1 MSTFT
6 TCITNFSR
14 LDRLKECVASLELDK
29 HPHPVA
35 IASFGASPY
44 HSKFLATLPECVTSF
59 TSRKDAGCN
68 QLWIKALELAKT
80 KWVSILHDDDRR
92 PANFAGTVETLIDKA
107 EALGCGFIAWNG
119 LQLDI
124 KTGKTSGAITVAAG
138 VDGAHDSA
146 TLLPMLRA
154 KDSLPNSPVSFLFD
168 RQTALDALYWA
179 EENLKDCTTRPTM
192 MIGNDVALVV
202 AHVQRYGKFLQSSK
216 QLSLYGHW
224 AGSETVAWT
233 QGQNDGLLPA
243 YNKARERLARSR
255 IPLRMVEV
263 FEPTRVAAP
272 KPELTKA
279 VTPEPAPVTPI
290 PDATVLVWSDTLG
303 EPLSADTQRRNAFA
317 RSTWEPLLQSRQGW
331 VGHHVTEVP
340 RTSRDFGDTRTLP
353 FIHDMVEQAV
363 AKTHKPTDVVIL
375 INADICLTPWG
386 ADAVER
392 AVEKYGAC
400 HCTRLN
406 FPRPMQIVKHRRQ
419 LTGGIWFAGT
429 DLVAFSVKWW
439 TEHKAEFPDMVLA
452 CECWDLVMRNLI
464 NITGGVDVPDA
475 IYHEVHD
482 NYWYD
487 GARSRPRE
495 FPGNAHNQRLSKAFF
510 EANKSRGAD
519 PDDWRKE
526 IRRREAV
533 AKQSVTFLPLH
544 LRIVRMPRAK

>member
-44 HSKFLATLPECVTSF
+44 HSKFLATLPECVISF

-92 PANFAGTVETLIDKA
+92 PANFAATVEALIDKA

-124 KTGKTSGAITVAAG
+124 KTGKTGGAITIAAG
-138 VDGAHDSA
+138 TDGVHDSA
-146 TLLPMLRA
+146 SLLPMLRA

-202 AHVQRYGKFLQSSK
+202 AHVQRYTKFLQSSK

-224 AGSETVAWT
+224 DGSETVAWS
-233 QGQNDGLLPA
+233 QGQNDGLISA
-243 YNKARERLARSR
+243 YNKARERLARSK
-255 IPLRMVEV
+255 IPPRVMETPRETAPGPVK
-263 FEPTRVAAP
+263 VAAP
-272 KPELTKA
+272 KPES
-279 VTPEPAPVTPI
+279 EAPT

-317 RSTWEPLLQSRQGW
+317 RSTWQPLLQSRQGW
-331 VGHHVTEVP
+331 VEHHVTSVA
-340 RTSRDFGDTRTLP
+340 RSSRDFGDTRTLP

-363 AKTHKPTDVVIL
+363 AKTRKPTDVVIL

-406 FPRPMQIVKHRRQ
+406 FPRPMREVKHRSQ
-419 LTGGIWFAGT
+419 LTGGVWFAGT
-429 DLVAFSVKWW
+429 DMVAFSVKWW

-475 IYHEVHD
+475 IYHEIHD

-495 FPGNAHNQRLSKAFF
+495 FPGNAHNQRLSKLFF
-510 EANKSRGAD
+510 EANRSRGAD

>member
-59 TSRKDAGCN
+59 TSRKDFGCN

-92 PANFAGTVETLIDKA
+92 PANFAATVEALIDKA

-124 KTGKTSGAITVAAG
+124 KTGKTGGVITIAAG
-138 VDGAHDSA
+138 TDGAHDSA
-146 TLLPMLRA
+146 SLLPMLRA

-202 AHVQRYGKFLQSSK
+202 AHVQRYSKFLQSSK
-216 QLSLYGHW
+216 PLSLYGHW
-224 AGSETVAWT
+224 DGSETVAWT
-233 QGQNDGLLPA
+233 KGVNDQLLPA
-243 YNKARERLARSR
+243 YNKARERLARSK
-255 IPLRMVEV
+255 IPPRVMEMAEEV
-263 FEPTRVAAP
+263 AP
-272 KPELTKA
+272 KPKA
-279 VTPEPAPVTPI
+279 EPKAEAPV
-290 PDATVLVWSDTLG
+290 PDTTVLVWSDTLG
-303 EPLSADTQRRNAFA
+303 EPLSADTQRRNALA
-317 RSTWEPLLQSRQGW
+317 RSTWEPLLQSRPGW
-331 VGHHVTEVP
+331 VEHHVTEVP

-363 AKTHKPTDVVIL
+363 AKTRKPTDVVVL

-392 AVEKYGAC
+392 AVKQYGAC

-406 FPRPMQIVKHRRQ
+406 FPRPMQVVKHRSQ

-429 DLVAFSVKWW
+429 DMVAFTVKWW

-475 IYHEVHD
+475 IYHEIHD

-495 FPGNAHNQRLSKAFF
+495 FPGNAHNQRLSKVFF

-526 IRRREAV
+526 IRRREAQ
-533 AKQSVTFLPLH
+533 AKQSVKFLPLH
-544 LRIVRMPRAK
+544 LRIVRMPSAK

>member
-44 HSKFLATLPECVTSF
+44 HSKFIATLPECVTSF
-59 TSRKDAGCN
+59 VSRKDFGCN
-68 QLWIKALELAKT
+68 RLWIKALELAKT

-92 PANFAGTVETLIDKA
+92 PAGFADEVEKLIAKA

-124 KTGKTSGAITVAAG
+124 KTGKTGGAITIAAG
-138 VDGAHDSA
+138 TDGVHDSA
-146 TLLPMLRA
+146 SLLPMLRA
-154 KDSLPNSPVSFLFD
+154 KDTLPNSPVSFLFD

-202 AHVQRYGKFLQSSK
+202 AHVQRYAKFLQSSK

-224 AGSETVAWT
+224 DGSETVAWT

-243 YNKARERLARSR
+243 YNKARERLARSK
-255 IPLRMVEV
+255 IPQRVLEAT
-263 FEPTRVAAP
+263 EPV
-272 KPELTKA
+272 KE
-279 VTPEPAPVTPI
+279 EPRTEAPI
-290 PDATVLVWSDTLG
+290 PDTTVLVWSDTLE
-303 EPLSADTQRRNAFA
+303 EPLSADAQRRNAFA
-317 RSTWEPLLQSRQGW
+317 HATWEPLLKNRQGW
-331 VGHHVTEVP
+331 IEHRIASVS
-340 RTSRDFGDTRTLP
+340 RSSRDFGDTRTLP

-363 AKTHKPTDVVIL
+363 ARTRKPTDVVIL

-386 ADAVER
+386 ADAIER
-392 AVEKYGAC
+392 AVEQYGAC

-406 FPRPMQIVKHRRQ
+406 FPKPMREVTHRSQ
-419 LTGGIWFAGT
+419 LSGGVWFAGT

-439 TEHKAEFPDMVLA
+439 AEHKAEFPDMVLA

-475 IYHEVHD
+475 IYHEIHD

-495 FPGNAHNQRLSKAFF
+495 FPGNAHNQKLSKAFF
-510 EANKSRGAD
+510 EANKARGAD

-526 IRRREAV
+526 IRRREAQKKP
-533 AKQSVTFLPLH
+533 ALQHLPLH

>member
-68 QLWIKALELAKT
+68 RLWIKTLELAKT

-92 PANFAGTVETLIDKA
+92 PANFAATVEALIDKA

-124 KTGKTSGAITVAAG
+124 KTGKTGGAITIAAG
-138 VDGAHDSA
+138 TDGVHDSA
-146 TLLPMLRA
+146 SLLPMLRA

-202 AHVQRYGKFLQSSK
+202 AHVQRYAKFLQSSK
-216 QLSLYGHW
+216 PLSLYGHW

-243 YNKARERLARSR
+243 YNKARERLARSK
-255 IPLRMVEV
+255 IP
-263 FEPTRVAAP
+263 PRVMEMPKEAAP
-272 KPELTKA
+272 E
-279 VTPEPAPVTPI
+279 PEPVAPI

-303 EPLSADTQRRNAFA
+303 EPLSADTQRRNALA
-317 RSTWEPLLQSRQGW
+317 RSTWEPLLQRPGW
-331 VGHHVTEVP
+331 VEHHVTSVA

-363 AKTHKPTDVVIL
+363 AKTRKPTDVVIL

-386 ADAVER
+386 ADAIER

-406 FPRPMQIVKHRRQ
+406 FPRPMQIVKHRSQ

-475 IYHEVHD
+475 IYHEIHD

-526 IRRREAV
+526 IRRREV
-533 AKQSVTFLPLH
+533 QKKEKQSVTFLPLH
-544 LRIVRMPRAK
+544 LRIVRMPRAL

>member
-92 PANFAGTVETLIDKA
+92 PANFAATVEALIDKA

-124 KTGKTSGAITVAAG
+124 KTGKTGGVITIAAG
-138 VDGAHDSA
+138 TDGVHDSA
-146 TLLPMLRA
+146 SLLPMLRA

-202 AHVQRYGKFLQSSK
+202 AHVQRYTKFLQSSK

-224 AGSETVAWT
+224 DGSETVAWS
-233 QGQNDGLLPA
+233 QGQNDGLISA
-243 YNKARERLARSR
+243 YNKARERLARSK
-255 IPLRMVEV
+255 IPQRVMEAT
-263 FEPTRVAAP
+263 EPVKEEP
-272 KPELTKA
+272 KTEA
-279 VTPEPAPVTPI
+279 PI
-290 PDATVLVWSDTLG
+290 PDTTVLVWSDTLG

-331 VGHHVTEVP
+331 VEHHVTEVP

-363 AKTHKPTDVVIL
+363 AKTRKPTDVVIL

-386 ADAVER
+386 ADAIER

-406 FPRPMQIVKHRRQ
+406 FPRPMREVKHRSQ

-439 TEHKAEFPDMVLA
+439 TEHKTEFPDMVLA

-475 IYHEVHD
+475 IYHETHD

-510 EANKSRGAD
+510 EANKGRGAD

-526 IRRREAV
+526 SRRRDAQK
-533 AKQSVTFLPLH
+533 KQSVTFLPLH

>member
-92 PANFAGTVETLIDKA
+92 PANFAATVEALIDKA

-124 KTGKTSGAITVAAG
+124 KTGKTGGAITIAAG
-138 VDGAHDSA
+138 TDGVHDSA
-146 TLLPMLRA
+146 SLLPMLRA

-202 AHVQRYGKFLQSSK
+202 AHVQRYAKFLQSSK
-216 QLSLYGHW
+216 PLSLYGHW

-243 YNKARERLARSR
+243 YNKARERLARSK
-255 IPLRMVEV
+255 IPQRVLEAT
-263 FEPTRVAAP
+263 EPVKEEP
-272 KPELTKA
+272 KTEA
-279 VTPEPAPVTPI
+279 PI
-290 PDATVLVWSDTLG
+290 PDTTVLVWSDTLG
-303 EPLSADTQRRNAFA
+303 EPLSADAQRRNAFA
-317 RSTWEPLLQSRQGW
+317 HATWEPLLQSRQGW
-331 VGHHVTEVP
+331 VEHHVTEVP

-363 AKTHKPTDVVIL
+363 AKTRKPTDVVIL

-386 ADAVER
+386 ADAIER

-406 FPRPMQIVKHRRQ
+406 FPRPMQIVKHRSQ

-475 IYHEVHD
+475 IYHEIHD

-526 IRRREAV
+526 IRRREV
-533 AKQSVTFLPLH
+533 QKKEKQSVTFLPLH
-544 LRIVRMPRAK
+544 LRIVRMPRAL

>member
-59 TSRKDAGCN
+59 TSRKDFGCN

-92 PANFAGTVETLIDKA
+92 PANFAATVEALIDKA

-124 KTGKTSGAITVAAG
+124 KTGKTGGVITIAAG
-138 VDGAHDSA
+138 TDGAHDSA
-146 TLLPMLRA
+146 SLLPMLRA

-202 AHVQRYGKFLQSSK
+202 AHVQRYSKFLQSSK
-216 QLSLYGHW
+216 PLSLYGHW
-224 AGSETVAWT
+224 DGSETVAWT
-233 QGQNDGLLPA
+233 KGVNDQLLPA
-243 YNKARERLARSR
+243 YNKARERLARSK
-255 IPLRMVEV
+255 IPPRVMEMAEEV
-263 FEPTRVAAP
+263 AP
-272 KPELTKA
+272 KPKA
-279 VTPEPAPVTPI
+279 EPKAEAPV
-290 PDATVLVWSDTLG
+290 PDTTVLVWSDTLG
-303 EPLSADTQRRNAFA
+303 EPLSADTQRRNALA
-317 RSTWEPLLQSRQGW
+317 RSTWEPLLQSRPGW
-331 VGHHVTEVP
+331 VEHHVTEVP

-363 AKTHKPTDVVIL
+363 AKTRKPTDVVIL

-392 AVEKYGAC
+392 AVKQYGAC

-406 FPRPMQIVKHRRQ
+406 FPRPMQVVKHRSQ

-429 DLVAFSVKWW
+429 DMVAFTVKWW

-475 IYHEVHD
+475 IYHEIHD

-495 FPGNAHNQRLSKAFF
+495 FPGNAHNQRLSKVFF

-526 IRRREAV
+526 IRRREAQ
-533 AKQSVTFLPLH
+533 AKQSVKFLPLH
-544 LRIVRMPRAK
+544 LRIVRMPSAK